1 MNLKVAKSAPF
12 SSLAAFLQDF
22 HVIAKDTPSTNESG
36 CVLSQLRPKD
46 KGYAEKYRVRMKQV
60 TRQRKNTPHP
70 NAETL
75 SGVSQ

>member
-22 HVIAKDTPSTNESG
+22 HVIAKDTPSINESG

-46 KGYAEKYRVRMKQV
+46 KGHAEKYRVRTKQV
-60 TRQRKNTPHP
+60 PRRRKDTPHP
-70 NAETL
+70 KAETL
-75 SGVSQ
+75 GGVSQ